1 MTRAI
6 LGVLVLNALYAG
18 LGAAVLRASGF
29 RVAGRIGAV
38 GLSLAL
44 GWTAFAV
51 VASVAIIAGLSL
63 GVPQIVALVAATAV
77 AALLAAK
84 RWPAPEEPAMPAL
97 ETAGWHRFVGDG
109 TATVLGV
116 YLGLLVARSLFAVA
130 DRHWDS
136 WAFWLP
142 KAKSIHFF
150 GGLETTAGGF
160 TSFAS
165 QEYPPAAPALDAAT
179 YAFAGGVEAWP
190 IGLQHALAGAAF
202 FVAAGTL
209 LGRRVPGWILWPSL
223 LALALAP
230 DLALAFDAALADLTV
245 AYLVGLGGVTGALW
259 LLEGSRP
266 PLVLCGLFLAAASL
280 TKSEGFAFSLAL
292 VAALTAAS
300 LFEPRRRLPLVGL
313 AAVPLLALLL
323 WKLWLSAHDQPLES
337 VLFNTSDLVRPR
349 FLFDR
354 LDRLEYAGRELAGLL
369 VDPGRWLLVVPLA
382 LAAGIATL
390 VRHTALGVLYL
401 GWLGLSFLALVS
413 VYWISNADV
422 VWHVGTSAA
431 RVTASL
437 VVFAS
442 VLFPLLLAELERA
455 PDSAAQSTE
464 GG

>member
-1 MTRAI
+1 MTRAV

-44 GWTAFAV
+44 GWTAFAII
-51 VASVAIIAGLSL
+51 ASVAIVAGLSL
-63 GVPQIVALVAATAV
+63 GVPQIVALVAATAA

-109 TATVLGV
+109 TATVLGA

-130 DRHWDS
+130 DRNWDS

-150 GGLETTAGGF
+150 GGLETTAGGY
-160 TSFAS
+160 TSFANP
-165 QEYPPAAPALDAAT
+165 EYPPAAPALDAAT

-190 IGLQHALAGAAF
+190 SGLQHALAGAAF
-202 FVAAGTL
+202 FVAAGAL

-230 DLALAFDAALADLTV
+230 DLALAFDAALADLAV
-245 AYLVGLGGVTGALW
+245 AYLVGLGGITGALW

-280 TKSEGFAFSLAL
+280 TKSEGFALSLAL
-292 VAALTAAS
+292 VAALAAAS
-300 LFEPRRRLPLVGL
+300 LFGQRRGCRCSRSQRRRSWRFCSG
-313 AAVPLLALLL
+313 
-323 WKLWLSAHDQPLES
+323 SS
-337 VLFNTSDLVRPR
+337 GSRRTTSHSSPCSST
-349 FLFDR
+349 
-354 LDRLEYAGRELAGLL
+354 
-369 VDPGRWLLVVPLA
+369 PP
-382 LAAGIATL
+382 
-390 VRHTALGVLYL
+390 
-401 GWLGLSFLALVS
+401 
-413 VYWISNADV
+413 
-422 VWHVGTSAA
+422 TSCA
-431 RVTASL
+431 RASCSIGSTASNTRGGSSPGSSSTRDAGSSSL
-437 VVFAS
+437 RS
-442 VLFPLLLAELERA
+442 RSPPESRRS
-455 PDSAAQSTE
+455 PAAQH
-464 GG
+464 